1 MAVILISRGSYGR
14 GKEVAEQ
21 VADKLGYKCL
31 SREDLIEASGDFDIP
46 SVKLIQA
53 IEDVPS
59 ILDRFKYSTES
70 YTSYIQAAL
79 LKHLRA
85 DNIVYHGF
93 AAQFLVKD
101 VSHVLKVRIT
111 GSLEDRVHT
120 IMERDKVPE
129 AEARSF
135 LDKID
140 VQRQKWCRQLYGL
153 DPVNAD
159 HYDLVVHLKK
169 ISLDTAVDTIC
180 RVAESESLQ
189 ATPASKQVLD
199 DLALATDVRIALLE
213 VKRNLGVTSRDG
225 SISVRTDA
233 SISKEPDL
241 VETLER
247 LSKRV
252 PGVKDVNVQVVF
264 RENPL

>member
-21 VADKLGYKCL
+21 VAKKLGYECI
-31 SREDLIEASGDFDIP
+31 SRESLIETSKDFNIP
-46 SVKLIQA
+46 SVKLIHA

-59 ILDRFKYSTES
+59 ILDRFKYSKES
-70 YTSYIQAAL
+70 YIAYIQAAL
-79 LKHLRA
+79 LKHLRK

-111 GSLEDRVHT
+111 SSLEDRIDAV
-120 IMERDKVPE
+120 MERDYVPQE
-129 AEARSF
+129 DASSLVEN
-135 LDKID
+135 ID
-140 VQRQKWCRQLYGL
+140 AQRRKWCQQLYGL

-159 HYDLVVHLKK
+159 HYDLVVHLEK
-169 ISLDTAVDTIC
+169 IPVNTAVDTIC
-180 RVAESESLQ
+180 TVAGSEALQ
-189 ATPASKQVLD
+189 ATPESTQTLA
-199 DLALATDVRIALLE
+199 DLAIAADVRIALLD
-213 VKRNLGVTSRDG
+213 VKRNLGVTARDG
-225 SISVRTDA
+225 SISVRTEA

-241 VETLER
+241 ADTLER
-247 LSKRV
+247 LAKKV
-252 PGVKDVNVQVVF
+252 PGVRDVDVQVVF